1 MRQYHGPG
9 PSGVFDTTRY
19 TYTPAGQLASVA
31 DPAGNMWRFG
41 YDQRGRKIS
50 AHDPDAGD
58 STFGYNDLDQLT
70 TSTDSRG
77 STLVSTYDQLGR
89 KTALYNGSVS
99 TATKLALWEYDTKLK
114 GQLYYSA
121 RFVNGQQYIVATMAM
136 DELYRPTQTQYAIPA
151 DAGTQLAGIYTF
163 NTSYNADGTVRSVSS
178 LDNGDAPGEVVT
190 YSYDDLQQVTD
201 IVGGSNRYAG
211 GFRYSQ
217 TGDLLQVELN
227 TGGKASWVNNFYEEG
242 TGRLTR
248 STLNRKSTTEVP
260 RPGSDLDQAYTYDP
274 AGNVLSIAD
283 TPSSGVR
290 DIQCFTYDHLRRMTG
305 AWSTANLAEQ
315 PCAGGPAT
323 SGVGGPAP
331 YQESYTL
338 DQVGNRLS
346 DTVQVS
352 GVTAGIVEHTYTY
365 PAAGQDRPH
374 ALATVTEK
382 TGTGDRLST
391 FAYDAAGNTTRR
403 SHTGQDQ
410 NLTWDP
416 EGHLASSTENGQT
429 TSFVYTAD
437 GDRLVRREPGA
448 TTVYL
453 PGMELRLDTT
463 TRLVATTHLIAV
475 TDTVTAMRTVAGIQ
489 FQVADHHGTGQAA
502 IDATTGELV
511 QRRST
516 PYGTPRGI
524 QPTSAQWVGDKG
536 FVGGTQDT
544 TTGLT
549 HLGAREYDPGTG
561 RFTSVDPVLTVTD
574 PQQLNAY
581 AYSNNNPVSYTDPAG
596 TTYSCGCNLD
606 DDRGHPEDPGAAEA
620 AEAAEPIEVTW
631 AREDTERNKQI
642 LTAAAVALGKILMD
656 ELGITDALDC
666 FTSGNLGACASTAL
680 TVVSS
685 LVGGIAGKLLARYGT
700 KLKKLWKLVNRVKE
714 LGQKLVHAV
723 SGWIESSKN
732 LKRAKNLATKL
743 AGNCTDTFNSFTP
756 TTRVLLA
763 DGTTKPIDQ
772 ITVGDT
778 VTTTNPETG
787 ETTPQ
792 TVVATIVGEGDKHLV
807 QITINTHP
815 TTPPPPDTTPTPETR
830 ETPGGNPAPANT
842 PSSTTPTIGTT
853 TQTGDDTTDTIPTGD
868 GILIATGNHPFWV
881 ANLHQWTNAT
891 NLQPGQWLRTS
902 TGTWVQ
908 ITALKHWTQPARV
921 HNLTTTTT
929 HTYYVIA
936 GTVPVLVHNAG
947 GSCDVRFVVDSEGV
961 ATDTLGPQSDIEIN
975 KLAGDGYRNDVAA
988 YLREHGRMV
997 VTDADNPT
1005 ALTFRTPYGP
1015 RRFDIGVWDADGNLV
1030 SYIETKWGQKRY
1042 GGLQRKK
1049 DDWLRGAYGFPIHIQ
1064 QSHV

>member
-1 MRQYHGPG
+1 M
-9 PSGVFDTTRY
+9 FDTTRY
-19 TYTPAGQLASVA
+19 TYTPAGQLATVA

-41 YDQRGRKIS
+41 YDQRGRKTS

-99 TATKLALWEYDTKLK
+99 TATKLALWTYDTQFR
-114 GQLYYSA
+114 GQLYYSG
-121 RFVNGQQYIVATMAM
+121 RFVNGQAYGVKTVDM
-136 DELYRPTQTQYAIPA
+136 DALYRPLWTQYIIPA
-151 DAGTQLAGIYTF
+151 DAGAELAGTYDFHTV
-163 NTSYNADGTVRSVSS
+163 YNRDGTVQSS
-178 LDNGDAPGEVVT
+178 STPDVGGTRGDVVT

-260 RPGSDLDQAYTYDP
+260 RPGFDLDQAYTYDP

-331 YQESYTL
+331 YQESYTF
-338 DQVGNRLS
+338 DEVGNRLS

-561 RFTSVDPVLTVTD
+561 RFASVDPVLTVTD

-596 TTYSCGCNLD
+596 TCSSCVYILD
-606 DDRGHPEDPGAAEA
+606 DDRDHPDGAD
-620 AEAAEPIEVTW
+620 AAEPIEVTE

-642 LTAAAVALGKILMD
+642 LIEVAVTLGKILMD

-666 FTSGNLGACASTAL
+666 FTSGNLGACAATAL

-815 TTPPPPDTTPTPETR
+815 TTPPPPDTTQPHQGNPRRNPPRRTPRTPPPRPSAPPPRPVTTPPTPSPPATASSSPPAT
-830 ETPGGNPAPANT
+830 TPSGSPTSTNGPTPPTSNQANGYAPPPAPGSRSPPSNT
-842 PSSTTPTIGTT
+842 GPNPPAYTTSPPQPPT
-853 TQTGDDTTDTIPTGD
+853 
-868 GILIATGNHPFWV
+868 
-881 ANLHQWTNAT
+881 
-891 NLQPGQWLRTS
+891 RT
-902 TGTWVQ
+902 
-908 ITALKHWTQPARV
+908 
-921 HNLTTTTT
+921 
-929 HTYYVIA
+929 
-936 GTVPVLVHNAG
+936 
-947 GSCDVRFVVDSEGV
+947 
-961 ATDTLGPQSDIEIN
+961 
-975 KLAGDGYRNDVAA
+975 
-988 YLREHGRMV
+988 M
-997 VTDADNPT
+997 
-1005 ALTFRTPYGP
+1005 
-1015 RRFDIGVWDADGNLV
+1015 
-1030 SYIETKWGQKRY
+1030 
-1042 GGLQRKK
+1042 
-1049 DDWLRGAYGFPIHIQ
+1049 
-1064 QSHV
+1064 